1 MQIGIPGRKIGEEC
15 MRLLCTVLASF
26 CESLISSKKEEKKKK
41 MKGEDRCPEGL
52 LVDKS
57 QACQGYEKLGKCVM
71 SRFVLGVPPRITLPG
86 MRCDPWPGARVCPRG
101 SSLSAVWGQAN
112 GAGAGRDLCSLAPH
126 PLRTCPSSHW
136 STQAGT
142 SSSNIFTRAGSS
154 GASAATS
161 RSLGFPQK

>member
-26 CESLISSKKEEKKKK
+26 CESLISSKKEKKKK

-71 SRFVLGVPPRITLPG
+71 SRFVLSVEACLAVRSRERFTQVRRKGRAPK
-86 MRCDPWPGARVCPRG
+86 DHSARD
-101 SSLSAVWGQAN
+101 AM
-112 GAGAGRDLCSLAPH
+112 
-126 PLRTCPSSHW
+126 
-136 STQAGT
+136 
-142 SSSNIFTRAGSS
+142 
-154 GASAATS
+154 
-161 RSLGFPQK
+161 